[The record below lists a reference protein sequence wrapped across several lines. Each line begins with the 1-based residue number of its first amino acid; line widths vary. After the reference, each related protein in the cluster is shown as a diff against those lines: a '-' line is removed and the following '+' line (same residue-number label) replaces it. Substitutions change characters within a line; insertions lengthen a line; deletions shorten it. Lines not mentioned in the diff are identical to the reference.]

1 MVKFE
6 DNTNHTWI
14 SKYLRRE
21 AIRNLEGGGMFAVKD
36 KECIQLS
43 IPSFGNQNKESFLV
57 D

>member
-43 IPSFGNQNKESFLV
+43 ISSFGI
-57 D
+57 